1 MSNYDDK
8 RNDIRPLYTRA
19 FSCECV
25 MNWIV
30 IKVGFTIHAN
40 QSNVSQVK
48 SLFFALKLCGKNLNR
63 VDFG

>member
-1 MSNYDDK
+1 
-8 RNDIRPLYTRA
+8 
-19 FSCECV
+19 

-48 SLFFALKLCGKNLNR
+48 SLFFVLKLCGKNLNR
-63 VDFG
+63 VDFGSGEDNMHFENIHLCNMKLR

>member
-1 MSNYDDK
+1 MLIKGTISD
-8 RNDIRPLYTRA
+8 LYIQEH
-19 FSCECV
+19 FLGECV

-48 SLFFALKLCGKNLNR
+48 SLFFVLKLCGKNLNR